1 MAFPPGAG
9 RPADQK
15 AGTNM
20 GADDKMQNKGE
31 EVGGKVKEG
40 LGKVTGDHSM
50 EADGK
55 GDQAKANMKQAGE
68 HVKDA
73 FKGK

>member
-1 MAFPPGAG
+1 MDFHQG
-9 RPADQK
+9 RQPADQK

-40 LGKVTGDHSM
+40 LGKVTGNERM
-50 EADGK
+50 EAEGQ
-55 GDQAKANMKQAGE
+55 GDQAKANVKQAGE